1 MVSQKRKPID
11 APVQRVGL
19 ERAAKVCF
27 YISLHGIPP
36 CNELGL
42 FVMPKYQIVHISH
55 IRLYLKVFFDIAI
68 QPIQVM
74 IGKILAAEVADWQP
88 PAWTGFVTANEL
100 LKNTHYRSILEHAGQ
115 LRHQHFVVDAFKKLP
130 NI

>member
-1 MVSQKRKPID
+1 MVSQKGKPID

-27 YISLHGIPP
+27 YIILHGIPP

-42 FVMPKYQIVHISH
+42 FVMPKYQIIHIAH

-74 IGKILAAEVADWQP
+74 IGKILAGKVADGQSTTRTCFI
-88 PAWTGFVTANEL
+88 ASYDL
-100 LKNTHYRSILEHAGQ
+100 LKNTH
-115 LRHQHFVVDAFKKLP
+115 
-130 NI
+130 